1 MLYNEAKHN
10 ILALVGMA
18 KQRVL
23 KSFSFFHVVF
33 CFSNLLK
40 YLFVVILVTTKT
52 IYRKDPMSTIS
63 KSLENNCLTCCNND
77 KPFLVVIVK
86 SII

>member
-1 MLYNEAKHN
+1 
-10 ILALVGMA
+10 MA
-18 KQRVL
+18 NKEFNKNL
-23 KSFSFFHVVF
+23 FIFSCTNF
-33 CFSNLLK
+33 FSNLVK

-52 IYRKDPMSTIS
+52 IYHSDHMSTIS

-86 SII
+86 SIFEATIIT